1 LKFHLCIYALEFDHE
16 VFTTV
21 EAVIFNTEFDDFRQI
36 ALQFIER
43 CALRMCAAQTGNNP
57 DIEIDLGDVFD
68 IGGEVGRFVLYF
80 NIDKKQFL
88 FGTKFTAA

>member
-43 CALRMCAAQTGNNP
+43 GAIVMNAVDYGVAGHLGGFTYSSQFALLWFFNLIRRDDDHPAVFP
-57 DIEIDLGDVFD
+57 DGD
-68 IGGEVGRFVLYF
+68 
-80 NIDKKQFL
+80 
-88 FGTKFTAA
+88 